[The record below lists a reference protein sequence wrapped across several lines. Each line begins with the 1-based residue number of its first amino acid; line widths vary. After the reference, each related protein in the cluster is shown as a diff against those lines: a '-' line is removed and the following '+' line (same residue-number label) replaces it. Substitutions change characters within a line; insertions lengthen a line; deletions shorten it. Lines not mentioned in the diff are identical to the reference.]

1 MCRNKVDL
9 VGKRVVFAEEGV
21 ELAQKYQF
29 PFFEASAKTKVNIK
43 EQFEKLI
50 WEVLFYN
57 HKRLKN
63 NPSTRNKSC
72 VVL

>member
-9 VGKRVVFAEEGV
+9 VGKREVFSEEGV
-21 ELAQKYQF
+21 ELAQKHQF
-29 PFFEASAKTKVNIK
+29 PFFEASAKKNVNIK

-50 WEVLFYN
+50 WEILFYN
-57 HKRLKN
+57 SSLLK
-63 NPSTRNKSC
+63 PPKKNKNC